1 MLQASDIE
9 CPRELRCGREIDPL
23 HNGKR
28 QQSKAETRGKAEP
41 VARERRPRA
50 GAAGRNGNDRE
61 QIGDDHRP
69 TAGADRGGAGH
80 KSVENSK

>member
-1 MLQASDIE
+1 MARAQRDFPCALRLPPGE
-9 CPRELRCGREIDPL
+9 CLTLR
-23 HNGKR
+23 
-28 QQSKAETRGKAEP
+28 P
-41 VARERRPRA
+41 VTARERRPRA
-50 GAAGRNGNDRE
+50 GAAERNGNDRE

>member
-9 CPRELRCGREIDPL
+9 CPRELRCGREIDLL

-50 GAAGRNGNDRE
+50 GAAERNGT
-61 QIGDDHRP
+61 
-69 TAGADRGGAGH
+69 TANRLATIIARQPARIAAAPGTRA
-80 KSVENSK
+80 